1 LAAATGSVQI
11 WYNLLG
17 QKSATG
23 HLGRD
28 RLLSLTISPEGG
40 VAAIAC
46 RDTTVKIWD
55 LSRRQVLRSLSGHEG
70 PVYGIAFSPDGRLV
84 ASAGAD
90 GKVCAWDTTDWQLLQ
105 TLRSGPGQ
113 VLAVAFDRS
122 GRLLAAG
129 GDERTVVTWRTTD
142 WQQSPSWGEI
152 HDGPIR
158 GLAFSPD
165 GSSLATASADQTVQI
180 RDIESGRLIRTLKL
194 SELSTSGPFSSV
206 AFSPDGRQI
215 VAACASVNEKDGTA
229 VVWDTHTGAILLT
242 LTGHVGQVY
251 DARFSPDGR
260 RIITAGEDHT
270 VKLWDSTLGI
280 ETFELRRDDR
290 VTSVAMTPDG
300 LQLVAACWDG
310 TITVWDARPIKRI
323 AGQGA
328 TLFQP

>member
-1 LAAATGSVQI
+1 VST
-11 WYNLLG
+11 
-17 QKSATG
+17 
-23 HLGRD
+23 D
-28 RLLSLTISPEGG
+28 RLLSLAISPEGG

-46 RDTTVKIWD
+46 RDSTVKLWD
-55 LSRRQVLRSLSGHEG
+55 LPKRQVLHSLGGGHEG
-70 PVYGIAFSPDGRLV
+70 PVYGIAFSPDGRLL

-90 GKVCAWDTTDWQLLQ
+90 GKVCAWDAADGQLLQ
-105 TLRSGPGQ
+105 TMRSGPGQ

-129 GDERTVVTWRTTD
+129 GDDRTVFTWNTSD
-142 WQQSPSWGEI
+142 WHESSSWGEI

-180 RDIESGRLIRTLKL
+180 RDVGSGWLKRTLKL
-194 SELSTSGPFSSV
+194 SQETTSGPFSSV
-206 AFSPDGRQI
+206 TFSPDGRRI
-215 VAACASVNEKDGTA
+215 VSACASVNEKDGTA
-229 VVWDTHTGAILLT
+229 VVWDTHSGAVLLR

-251 DARFSPDGR
+251 DARFSADGR

-270 VKLWDSTLGI
+270 VKLWDSSLGI

-290 VTSVAMTPDG
+290 VASVAMTPDG

-310 TITVWDARPIKRI
+310 TITLWDARPIKRI

-328 TLFQP
+328 TPFEP